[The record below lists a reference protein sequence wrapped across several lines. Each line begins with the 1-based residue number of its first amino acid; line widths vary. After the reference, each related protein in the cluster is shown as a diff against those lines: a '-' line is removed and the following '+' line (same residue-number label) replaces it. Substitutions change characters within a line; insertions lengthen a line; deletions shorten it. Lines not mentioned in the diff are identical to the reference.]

1 MLCQSCLPRSDG
13 AWCLMTGDVDPA
25 FRTTLLSPETAT
37 TCHVTHRPTDTSRD
51 TAAWRD
57 VQNNK
62 STKYQNGLT
71 AATATADGPTTTD
84 SGQASVGARDATGSS
99 TAPHKQQGATRDEA
113 LRKNTAQYHQPV
125 TRRLEPAEN
134 GSIHVETLESA
145 MGITIM
151 NSQ

>member
-1 MLCQSCLPRSDG
+1 M
-13 AWCLMTGDVDPA
+13 
-25 FRTTLLSPETAT
+25 
-37 TCHVTHRPTDTSRD
+37 
-51 TAAWRD
+51 
-57 VQNNK
+57 QNNK

-134 GSIHVETLESA
+134 GSIHVDCGDSRLELSVNVIVFHAA
-145 MGITIM
+145 MFK
-151 NSQ
+151 